1 MEQRVEN
8 LAVLLADVIMVL
20 FILLEFG
27 ALLVVF
33 L

>member
-1 MEQRVEN
+1 MEQHVEN

-20 FILLEFG
+20 SVLLEFG
-27 ALLVVF
+27 ALFVVF

>member
-33 L
+33 V